1 MLYEKNGD
9 RPMGVA
15 STTKMLTAA
24 LAVIEHGGLHWT
36 VTVEPEQMMEG
47 SSMYLRPGEEIS
59 VEALLYGLL
68 LCSGNDAAAVL
79 VDCCGGQETMVERM
93 NAMACRIGMADSSF
107 ANPSVSTRKTT
118 LHRPGYGASG
128 GPGSQEPH
136 VHAHLLQRPRGGGGA
151 QHDKSQLIADAP
163 AGLRRH
169 EDGVYPGP
177 PGVPLSAARG
187 VMGVRWW
194 W

>member
-1 MLYEKNGD
+1 MKKPICLLLVLVLTSGLVVP
-9 RPMGVA
+9 RAGVE
-15 STTKMLTAA
+15 
-24 LAVIEHGGLHWT
+24 V
-36 VTVEPEQMMEG
+36 
-47 SSMYLRPGEEIS
+47 EIS

-79 VDCCGGQETMVERM
+79 ADCCGGQETMVERM

-118 LHRPGYGASG
+118 LLRPGYGASG

-169 EDGVYPGP
+169 EDGVYPVRRAYP
-177 PGVPLSAARG
+177 CQLHAA
-187 VMGVRWW
+187 
-194 W
+194 